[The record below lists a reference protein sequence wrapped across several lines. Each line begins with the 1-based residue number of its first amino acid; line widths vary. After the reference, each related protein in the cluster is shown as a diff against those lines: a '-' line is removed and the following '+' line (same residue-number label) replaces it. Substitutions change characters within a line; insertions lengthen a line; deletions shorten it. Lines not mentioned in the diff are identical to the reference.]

1 MSDDKAQTI
10 VDQALESGS
19 LEQRNTVAVVVG
31 IAGSG
36 KTWLISRIFR
46 TNPPGRYTSTGIAEK
61 SLRGLMHRI
70 ARMDSLELLAPEKIL
85 EFLAPF
91 FQGGLPKADVT
102 SLAKIF
108 TEEEALEPAQA
119 SSEEALSHS
128 QPTTA
133 IPSSSTAPSTAAHSL
148 PEKSYA
154 SEAMISL
161 VQKVKGPKKALIIE
175 LLYMIDTG
183 GQPEFMETMP
193 SLIHNSNLTVLVMNL
208 AQSLDEYPLI
218 AFYEDGTA
226 FKRPLPSALTN
237 RQVIHQLACT
247 LQAKRLTYTG
257 SQQSKVSIIGTHRDC
272 VKDKLS
278 ETLAAVNKEL
288 KSLFVPA
295 MENELIVYRSCDE
308 IIFPVNL
315 LNPDDHDKEVLELI
329 RQKIIDADIGEK
341 VEIPASFFLFEQEA
355 ILYAKEKKEE
365 GRQLMVLSFDECV
378 QVGTRLKM
386 SSEVVQAAL
395 IYFHRHNIF
404 LYFKHVLPNL
414 VFLSPQ
420 VPLDFVN
427 AIVALSYKVKSGG
440 LPAVLA
446 KYERFCKEG
455 IITEEMLCDKG
466 LQLSHCFIPSIY
478 EPQDAIKLF
487 LRMYT
492 IAQLSTEESLA
503 KNQQPPTHSGRPGQK
518 SSTMRK
524 KEYLMMSLLAA
535 VPEKDIQELLPSSS
549 KAAPLV
555 IHFSNGCVP
564 NGCFCNITSCLISV
578 YNWKL
583 CRTEQTSPECL
594 AHNIVKL
601 CDPIF
606 PVTIT
611 MVNYTRHLEIHVNM
625 DKVEEKDVKTFCL
638 NIRRKIFA
646 AVDKVFDVMRFQ
658 RVQVEP
664 AFLCPCECSPSHAA
678 RICPDS
684 SYIVCSKTGKLLGSI
699 QRKQQVWFQD
709 GGIGTMFRYLLMYKF
724 TINPHNGGATVC
736 IFFLVLYKSNIAVCV
751 AIGTIE
757 KAFTHSQPYSKYKN
771 HCWSMSMQL
780 FHAKSLLETA

>member
-19 LEQRNTVAVVVG
+19 LEQRNAVAVVVG

-91 FQGGLPKADVT
+91 FQGGLPKADVA
-102 SLAKIF
+102 SIAKIF
-108 TEEEALEPAQA
+108 TEEEALQPAQA
-119 SSEEALSHS
+119 SLEEALSPF
-128 QPTTA
+128 QATTA
-133 IPSSSTAPSTAAHSL
+133 IPSPSTAPSTVVHSQ

-161 VQKVKGPKKALIIE
+161 VQKVKGPKKAFIIE

-183 GQPEFMETMP
+183 GQPEFMEIMP
-193 SLIHNSNLTVLVMNL
+193 SLIHNSNITVLVVNL
-208 AQSLDEYPLI
+208 AQSLDECPPI
-218 AFYEDGTA
+218 ALYVDGTA
-226 FKRPLPSALTN
+226 FKRPLLSALTI

-257 SQQSKVSIIGTHRDC
+257 SQQFKVSIIGTHRDC
-272 VKDKLS
+272 VEDKLS

-288 KSLFVPA
+288 KNLFLPA
-295 MENELIVYRSCDE
+295 MEDELIVYRSRDE

-315 LNPDDHDKEVLELI
+315 LNPDDHDEEVLELI
-329 RQKIIDADIGEK
+329 RQKMIDADIGEK

-355 ILYAKEKKEE
+355 ILYAKEKKGED
-365 GRQLMVLSFDECV
+365 RQLMVLSFDECV

-386 SSEVVQAAL
+386 GSEVVQAAL

-440 LPAVLA
+440 LPAILA

-455 IITEEMLCDKG
+455 IITEEMLCDKS
-466 LQLSHCFIPSIY
+466 LQLSDCFIPSIY
-478 EPQDAIKLF
+478 EPQHAIKLF
-487 LRMYT
+487 LHTYT

-518 SSTMRK
+518 SSTMK
-524 KEYLMMSLLAA
+524 KREYLMMSLLAA
-535 VPEKDIQELLPSSS
+535 IPDEAIQEFLPSSS
-549 KAAPLV
+549 KVAPLV

-564 NGCFCNITSCLISV
+564 NGCFGNITSCLISA

-601 CDPIF
+601 CDPML

-638 NIRRKIFA
+638 NIRRNVFA

-658 RVQVEP
+658 CIQVEP
-664 AFLCPCECSPSHAA
+664 AFLCPCECTPSHAA

-684 SYIVCSKTGKLLGSI
+684 SYIVCSKTEKPLGTLQREQQFWFPGGGNGK
-699 QRKQQVWFQD
+699 
-709 GGIGTMFRYLLMYKF
+709 TFRYLLMCKF
-724 TINPHNGGATVC
+724 TVYPHNGS
-736 IFFLVLYKSNIAVCV
+736 IYI
-751 AIGTIE
+751 
-757 KAFTHSQPYSKYKN
+757 
-771 HCWSMSMQL
+771 
-780 FHAKSLLETA
+780 

>member
-46 TNPPGRYTSTGIAEK
+46 TNPPGRYTSTGVAEMA
-61 SLRGLMHRI
+61 LRGLMHRI
-70 ARMDSLELLAPEKIL
+70 ARMDSLEFLAPDKIL

-91 FQGGLPKADVT
+91 FQGGLPKTDIA
-102 SLAKIF
+102 SIAKIF
-108 TEEEALEPAQA
+108 TEEETLEPTQA
-119 SSEEALSHS
+119 SSGQALSLS
-128 QPTTA
+128 QPTGSHA
-133 IPSSSTAPSTAAHSL
+133 DIPSPSTAHSSAAHPL

-183 GQPEFMETMP
+183 GHPEFMEIMP
-193 SLIHNSNLTVLVMNL
+193 SLIHNSNITVLVVNL
-208 AQSLDEYPLI
+208 AQSLDEYPPI
-218 AFYEDGTA
+218 AFYVDGTA
-226 FKRPLPSALTN
+226 FKRPLLSALTI

-257 SQQSKVSIIGTHRDC
+257 SQQSKVSIIGTHRNC
-272 VKDKLS
+272 VKNKLS
-278 ETLAAVNKEL
+278 EILAAVNKEL
-288 KSLFVPA
+288 KNLFLPA
-295 MENELIVYRSCDE
+295 MEDELILYRSRDE

-341 VEIPASFFLFEQEA
+341 AEIPVSFFLFEQEA
-355 ILYAKEKKEE
+355 VLYAKEKK
-365 GRQLMVLSFDECV
+365 GKDRQVMVLSFDECV
-378 QVGTRLKM
+378 QVGARLKM

-404 LYFKHVLPNL
+404 LYFQRVLPNL

-455 IITEEMLCDKG
+455 IMTEEMLCDKS
-466 LQLSHCFIPSIY
+466 LQLSDCFIPGIY
-478 EPQDAIKLF
+478 EPQHAIKLF
-487 LRMYT
+487 LHTYT
-492 IAQLSTEESLA
+492 IAQLSTEESLS
-503 KNQQPPTHSGRPGQK
+503 KIRQPPTHSGRTGQK
-518 SSTMRK
+518 SSTVRK
-524 KEYLMMSLLAA
+524 TEYLMMSLLPAIPDEA
-535 VPEKDIQELLPSSS
+535 IQEFLPSSS
-549 KAAPLV
+549 KVDPLV

-564 NGCFCNITSCLISV
+564 NGCFGNVTSCLISA

-601 CDPIF
+601 CDPML

-611 MVNYTRHLEIHVNM
+611 MVNYIRHLEIHVNM
-625 DKVEEKDVKTFCL
+625 DKVEEKDVNTFCL
-638 NIRRKIFA
+638 NIHSKLFA

-658 RVQVEP
+658 RIRVEP
-664 AFLCPCECSPSHAA
+664 AFLCPCECTPSHAA

-684 SYIVCSKTGKLLGSI
+684 SYIVCSKTEKPLGTLQREQQFWFPDGGNGKILDSSPSIHTCNGSI
-699 QRKQQVWFQD
+699 V
-709 GGIGTMFRYLLMYKF
+709 
-724 TINPHNGGATVC
+724 A
-736 IFFLVLYKSNIAVCV
+736 VLPCFVLCYES
-751 AIGTIE
+751 
-757 KAFTHSQPYSKYKN
+757 
-771 HCWSMSMQL
+771 
-780 FHAKSLLETA
+780 

>member
-1 MSDDKAQTI
+1 MQFVFVFAVIMSDDEAQAI

-70 ARMDSLELLAPEKIL
+70 ARMDSLELLTPDNIL

-91 FQGGLPKADVT
+91 FQSGLPKTDIA
-102 SLAKIF
+102 SLAKTF
-108 TEEEALEPAQA
+108 TEEETLEPTQA
-119 SSEEALSHS
+119 SSEEVLFLS
-128 QPTTA
+128 QQTTRPAA
-133 IPSSSTAPSTAAHSL
+133 IPSSSATPSSAAHSL

-161 VQKVKGPKKALIIE
+161 VQRIQGPKKALTVE

-183 GQPEFMETMP
+183 GQPEFMEIMP
-193 SLIHNSNLTVLVMNL
+193 SLIHNSNLMVLVVNL
-208 AQSLDEYPLI
+208 AHSLDEYPSI
-218 AFYEDGTA
+218 VFYEDGKA
-226 FKRPLPSALTN
+226 YKQHLPSALTI

-288 KSLFVPA
+288 KTLFVPA

-315 LNPDDHDKEVLELI
+315 LNPDDNDKEVLELI
-329 RQKIIDADIGEK
+329 RQRIIDANIGEK
-341 VEIPASFFLFEQEA
+341 AEIPVSFFLFEQEA
-355 ILYAKEKKEE
+355 VLYAEKKKGQ
-365 GRQLMVLSFDECV
+365 GRQVMVLSFNECV
-378 QVGTRLKM
+378 QVGVRLKM

-404 LYFKHVLPNL
+404 LYFQHVLPNL

-427 AIVALSYKVKSGG
+427 AIVALSYKVKSGS
-440 LPAVLA
+440 LPAILA

-466 LQLSHCFIPSIY
+466 LQLSDCFISGIY

-487 LRMYT
+487 LHTYT
-492 IAQLSTEESLA
+492 LAQLSTEESVA
-503 KNQQPPTHSGRPGQK
+503 KTQQPPTHSGRPGQK
-518 SSTMRK
+518 SSAMRK

-535 VPEKDIQELLPSSS
+535 IPEKDIQKFLPSSS
-549 KAAPLV
+549 KVDPLV

-564 NGCFCNITSCLISV
+564 NGCFGNITSCLIST

-583 CRTEQTSPECL
+583 CRTEHTSPECL

-601 CDPIF
+601 CDPRL
-606 PVTIT
+606 PVTVT
-611 MVNYTRHLEIHVNM
+611 MVNFTRHLEIHVSM
-625 DKVEEKDVKTFCL
+625 DIVEGKDVRMFCL
-638 NIRRKIFA
+638 SIRRKIFA
-646 AVDKVFDVMRFQ
+646 AVDRVFKVMKFEH
-658 RVQVEP
+658 VQVEP
-664 AFLCPCECSPSHAA
+664 ALLCPCECSPSHAT
-678 RICPDS
+678 RICPGG
-684 SYIVCSKTGKLLGSI
+684 SYIVCSKTGKPLGSLRRE
-699 QRKQQVWFQD
+699 QEVWFQD
-709 GGIGTMFRYLLMYKF
+709 GGKGKMFRYVLICVYHL
-724 TINPHNGGATVC
+724 HNG
-736 IFFLVLYKSNIAVCV
+736 
-751 AIGTIE
+751 
-757 KAFTHSQPYSKYKN
+757 N
-771 HCWSMSMQL
+771 HCSYPSKWSKSGNTLSTKKPSRIVTAAL
-780 FHAKSLLETA
+780 FIYEPEVFIM

>member
-36 KTWLISRIFR
+36 KTWLISRLFR
-46 TNPPGRYTSTGIAEK
+46 TSPPSRYTSTGVAEMA
-61 SLRGLMHRI
+61 LRGLMHRI

-91 FQGGLPKADVT
+91 FQGGLLKADIA

-119 SSEEALSHS
+119 SSGEVLSPS
-128 QPTTA
+128 QPTASPAA
-133 IPSSSTAPSTAAHSL
+133 IPSPSTDHSCAADSL

-154 SEAMISL
+154 SEAMVSL

-183 GQPEFMETMP
+183 GHPEFMEIMP
-193 SLIHNSNLTVLVMNL
+193 SLFHNSNMTVLVVNL
-208 AQSLDEYPLI
+208 AQSLDECPPI
-218 AFYEDGTA
+218 ALYVDGTA
-226 FKRPLPSALTN
+226 FKRPLLSALTI
-237 RQVIHQLACT
+237 RQVLHQLACT
-247 LQAKRLTYTG
+247 LQAKRLTNAG
-257 SQQSKVSIIGTHRDC
+257 RQQSKVSIIGTHRDC
-272 VKDKLS
+272 VEDRLS

-288 KSLFVPA
+288 KNLFLPM
-295 MENELIVYRSCDE
+295 MEDELIVYRSCDE

-315 LNPDDHDKEVLELI
+315 LNPDDQDEKVLELI
-329 RQKIIDADIGEK
+329 RQKIIDADIGERA
-341 VEIPASFFLFEQEA
+341 EIPVSFFLFEQEA
-355 ILYAKEKKEE
+355 ILYAKEKK
-365 GRQLMVLSFDECV
+365 GKDRQVMVLSFDECV
-378 QVGTRLKM
+378 QVGARLKM
-386 SSEVVQAAL
+386 SQEVVQAAL

-404 LYFKHVLPNL
+404 LYFQHVLPNL

-427 AIVALSYKVKSGG
+427 ATVALSYKVKSGG

-455 IITEEMLCDKG
+455 IITEEMLCDKS
-466 LQLSHCFIPSIY
+466 LQLSDCFIPGIY
-478 EPQDAIKLF
+478 EPQHAIKLF
-487 LRMYT
+487 LHTYT

-503 KNQQPPTHSGRPGQK
+503 NTQQPPTHSSRLGQNA
-518 SSTMRK
+518 STVRK

-535 VPEKDIQELLPSSS
+535 VHEEDIQELLPLSS
-549 KAAPLV
+549 KVAPLV
-555 IHFSNGCVP
+555 IHFSNCCVP
-564 NGCFCNITSCLISV
+564 NGCFGNVTSCLISA

-601 CDPIF
+601 CDPML

-611 MVNYTRHLEIHVNM
+611 MVNCTRHLEIYVNM

-658 RVQVEP
+658 RIRVEP
-664 AFLCPCECSPSHAA
+664 AFLCPCECTPSHAA
-678 RICPDS
+678 RICPGS
-684 SYIVCSKTGKLLGSI
+684 SYIVCSRTGKPLGSL
-699 QRKQQVWFQD
+699 QKGQQCWFPD
-709 GGIGTMFRYLLMYKF
+709 GGNGKMFGCLFILYVSSPSNRGYL
-724 TINPHNGGATVC
+724 
-736 IFFLVLYKSNIAVCV
+736 
-751 AIGTIE
+751 
-757 KAFTHSQPYSKYKN
+757 
-771 HCWSMSMQL
+771 
-780 FHAKSLLETA
+780 